1 MIMDIED
8 QEAIPAGLPETLRRL
23 GSAILAVLS
32 NRLELLVVELHE
44 DRIRLFEALLMLMA
58 LVVLGFFTLMLAAAG
73 VIVLVWHYFEVWGLF
88 ILCGISLI
96 VTVLVGW
103 RLQLRLS
110 NWPLLSG
117 TMEQLKKDR
126 ECLENK

>member
-1 MIMDIED
+1 MDE
-8 QEAIPAGLPETLRRL
+8 QEQEENQPRLPETLRRL
-23 GSAILAVLS
+23 GAAILAVLQ

-44 DRIRLFEALLMLMA
+44 HRIHLFEALLMLLA
-58 LVVLGFFTLMLAAAG
+58 LVGLGFFTLMLLTAG

-96 VTVLVGW
+96 ATVLVGW
-103 RLQLRLS
+103 RLQLRLN
-110 NWPLLSG
+110 NWPLFSG

>member
-1 MIMDIED
+1 MDD
-8 QEAIPAGLPETLRRL
+8 QEAIPPGLPETLRRL
-23 GSAILAVLS
+23 GAAILALLQ

-44 DRIRLFEALLMLMA
+44 DRIRLFEALLMLIA
-58 LVVLGFFTLMLAAAG
+58 LVALGIFTLMLATAG
-73 VIVLVWHYFEVWGLF
+73 VVVLIWHQFGVPGLF

-96 VTVLVGW
+96 ATVLVGW
-103 RLQLRLS
+103 RLQLRLN

>member
-1 MIMDIED
+1 MDD
-8 QEAIPAGLPETLRRL
+8 QEEAPPGLPETLRRL
-23 GSAILAVLS
+23 GASILAVVQ

-44 DRIRLFEALLMLMA
+44 DRIRLFEALLMLIA
-58 LVVLGFFTLMLAAAG
+58 LVALGFFSLMLAAAG
-73 VIVLVWHYFEVWGLF
+73 VIILVWHYFDVWGLF

-96 VTVLVGW
+96 ATLLVGW
-103 RLQLRLS
+103 RLQLRLN
-110 NWPLLSG
+110 NWPLLPG